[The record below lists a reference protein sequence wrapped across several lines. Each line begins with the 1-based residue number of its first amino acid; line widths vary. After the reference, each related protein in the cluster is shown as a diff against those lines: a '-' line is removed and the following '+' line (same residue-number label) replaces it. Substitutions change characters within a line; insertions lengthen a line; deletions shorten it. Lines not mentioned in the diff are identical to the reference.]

1 MKMDKKVLLALPLS
15 FLSLVSCNGTED
27 IEWKDD
33 AESIVVFGGE
43 TFDKREQE
51 DFDGREAHI
60 RRTDIFYCENGDVFY
75 VKEEYKQYMVID
87 YQKGMEIDEDDMIS
101 KLTYIY
107 KFKGVQYE
115 ITFEKNYWEKQ

>member
-1 MKMDKKVLLALPLS
+1 MDKKVLLALPLS

-33 AESIVVFGGE
+33 AESIFVLNCE
-43 TFDKREQE
+43 TFYKREQKY
-51 DFDGREAHI
+51 FDGREAHI
-60 RRTDIFYCENGDVFY
+60 QKTDIFYCEDGDVFY
-75 VKEEYKQYMVID
+75 VKEERKQYMVID
-87 YQKGMEIDEDDMIS
+87 YQNGMEVGEDDMIS

-115 ITFEKNYWEKQ
+115 ITFEKTYWEKQ